1 MLTHDRL
8 DGLGGLIGVVERN
21 GADVMVKN
29 VSLDNA
35 VKESAADESKFTVD
49 SCRGTTDVVPALTR
63 VVGKSW
69 VGVLEVGNSN

>member
-21 GADVMVKN
+21 GADVVVEN
-29 VSLDNA
+29 VSLDDA
-35 VKESAADESKFTVD
+35 VKKGAANESKFTVD
-49 SCRGTTDVVPALTR
+49 SCCGATDVVPALTR
-63 VVGKSW
+63 VVGQSW